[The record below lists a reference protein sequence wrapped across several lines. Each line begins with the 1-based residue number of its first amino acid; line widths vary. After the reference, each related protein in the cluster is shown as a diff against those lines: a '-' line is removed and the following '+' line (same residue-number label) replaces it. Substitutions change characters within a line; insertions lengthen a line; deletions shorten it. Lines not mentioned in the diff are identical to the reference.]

1 MRASLDLLLS
11 LRRGSSLCRC
21 GSLSRGNATTELLF
35 LSNHGLYTIVHVL
48 DEVDFSATKSSLV
61 GDIINVVGRFR
72 VLTMNST
79 DLNIELGCN
88 LLELLHTNAKLGK
101 SDVN

>member
-1 MRASLDLLLS
+1 
-11 LRRGSSLCRC
+11 
-21 GSLSRGNATTELLF
+21 
-35 LSNHGLYTIVHVL
+35 L
-48 DEVDFSATKSSLV
+48 DEVDFSATESSLV